1 MRKDCVVAPMLLT
14 ALAAACLPFADA
26 GAAARADTP
35 LGSGASTANVSAPAA
50 PAAAASLAASKIVL
64 VGDST
69 TAVQGGWGPSFCAQ
83 HVTSFLSCLN
93 LARGG
98 RSTSN
103 YRAEGSW
110 EIALHELRS
119 GGYRQVYVLIQFGH
133 NDQPGKPGRSTDLAT
148 EFPANL
154 RRYVAEARA
163 AGAIPVLVTPLTR
176 RQFAR
181 GQLLD
186 DLAPW
191 AEATRKLAQELQV
204 PLIDLHA
211 RSRALVQGMGPVLAM
226 RLAQRPADPEQVLC
240 RAIGYHHR
248 QDTGANHIDTSHPCR
263 CRCACTGQRQRRA
276 DGPGQ
281 AGIRLHPSGC
291 RRRRSVRGDCR
302 RRTGQAGA
310 CVAAAAASVMGD
322 VVRGARRDASQAQA
336 FALAPS
342 PRVSLSPEP
351 APVRPLRSPGRA

>member
-1 MRKDCVVAPMLLT
+1 MCT
-14 ALAAACLPFADA
+14 ALSARAAA
-26 GAAARADTP
+26 GAAVPASTVPVSATSTTP
-35 LGSGASTANVSAPAA
+35 LAA
-50 PAAAASLAASKIVL
+50 GKIVL

-110 EIALHELRS
+110 EIALKELRS
-119 GGYRQVYVLIQFGH
+119 GGYRQVVVLIQFGH

-154 RRYVAEARA
+154 RRYVNEARA
-163 AGAIPVLVTPLTR
+163 AGARPVLVTPLTR
-176 RQFAR
+176 RQFER
-181 GQLLD
+181 GQLID

-191 AEATRKLAQELQV
+191 AAATRAVAGELQV

-226 RLAQRPADPEQVLC
+226 RLAQRPAEPAQLV
-240 RAIGYHHR
+240 AAQSGTTIGKTPAQIVAPSSAPASVAKPTTTAATA
-248 QDTGANHIDTSHPCR
+248 QDNASAEPM
-263 CRCACTGQRQRRA
+263 GQARLAFDYTHLGA
-276 DGPGQ
+276 DG
-281 AGIRLHPSGC
+281 ADLFAAI
-291 RRRRSVRGDCR
+291 
-302 RRTGQAGA
+302 
-310 CVAAAAASVMGD
+310 VAD
-322 VVRGARRDASQAQA
+322 ELAQHVP
-336 FALAPS
+336 AL
-342 PRVSLSPEP
+342 
-351 APVRPLRSPGRA
+351 RPLLIP

>member
-1 MRKDCVVAPMLLT
+1 MRFPSLVPLVL
-14 ALAAACLPFADA
+14 LAA
-26 GAAARADTP
+26 
-35 LGSGASTANVSAPAA
+35 TATPAA
-50 PAAAASLAASKIVL
+50 HAVEAPPATVPASGVPATGTQLAASKIVL

-133 NDQPGKPGRSTDLAT
+133 NDQPGKPGRSTDLTT

-181 GQLLD
+181 GQLVD
-186 DLAPW
+186 DLGPW
-191 AEATRKLAQELQV
+191 AEATRKVAQELQV

-226 RLAQRPADPEQVLC
+226 RLAQRPAEPAQVL
-240 RAIGYHHR
+240 AAQSGTTIGKTPVQALHAPPPSKIAAAGSVSASA
-248 QDTGANHIDTSHPCR
+248 QDNANAEPM
-263 CRCACTGQRQRRA
+263 GQAKLAFDYTHLGA
-276 DGPGQ
+276 DG
-281 AGIRLHPSGC
+281 ADLFAAI
-291 RRRRSVRGDCR
+291 
-302 RRTGQAGA
+302 
-310 CVAAAAASVMGD
+310 VADELAKHVP
-322 VVRGARRDASQAQA
+322 
-336 FALAPS
+336 AL
-342 PRVSLSPEP
+342 
-351 APVRPLRSPGRA
+351 RPLLIP